1 MIHNWNCIKLSAALC
16 QRGALD
22 MSLLLHY
29 HFWGTTVISFVNA
42 FVFDLYLPF
51 FTSPIIHLLVCP
63 PNLCMEPSFVFLLR
77 TVVPRE
83 IKDKAY
89 AKLGGGG
96 GVVKAYPSLLFD
108 KQTPEITV
116 SSLFL
121 CHFLEYV
128 SRQNWLNMFCMV
140 SFLPDTWGWK
150 DWNRDPGN
158 ELWYLVFI
166 HHLAHFRSS
175 F

>member
-29 HFWGTTVISFVNA
+29 HFWGTTVISFVNT
-42 FVFDLYLPF
+42 FVFDLYLSF

-96 GVVKAYPSLLFD
+96 GWWRLTQVYFLTSRLLKLQSPVCFFVISWNTLAG
-108 KQTPEITV
+108 KTGWTCFAW
-116 SSLFL
+116 SLFFQTHGDERIGTETL
-121 CHFLEYV
+121 G
-128 SRQNWLNMFCMV
+128 M
-140 SFLPDTWGWK
+140 SFGT
-150 DWNRDPGN
+150 
-158 ELWYLVFI
+158 
-166 HHLAHFRSS
+166 
-175 F
+175 